1 MEKQNLKIK
10 QKYFFGFGSTME
22 KQKYD
27 KEQSLRQSIMSQS
40 CNITYK
46 RNVIGQVLSF
56 FFLIFIIFFFL
67 TLWSLTRCL
76 FAIEPSLRIK
86 IQFLLRVQFIQ
97 YSWVNDNSVKKYKRN
112 KINRYIL
119 TVPEGDVMNNV
130 AYH

>member
-27 KEQSLRQSIMSQS
+27 KEQSLRQSIIYQS

-56 FFLIFIIFFFL
+56 FFLIFIIFF
-67 TLWSLTRCL
+67 SPH
-76 FAIEPSLRIK
+76 IMVINK
-86 IQFLLRVQFIQ
+86 MFIRHRTIIT
-97 YSWVNDNSVKKYKRN
+97 Y
-112 KINRYIL
+112 
-119 TVPEGDVMNNV
+119 
-130 AYH
+130 

>member
-27 KEQSLRQSIMSQS
+27 KEQSLRQSIMYQS

-56 FFLIFIIFFFL
+56 FFF
-67 TLWSLTRCL
+67 
-76 FAIEPSLRIK
+76 
-86 IQFLLRVQFIQ
+86 
-97 YSWVNDNSVKKYKRN
+97 
-112 KINRYIL
+112 
-119 TVPEGDVMNNV
+119 
-130 AYH
+130 